1 MIARLVLAA
10 LTLAGAAS
18 GQIQLFLRDAPGSE
32 KPLGTTVEFGSV
44 PSGDFRDMPLRVR
57 NLGEGPV
64 TLTRFRIRG
73 TGFSLEGHPSIPHVV
88 APGLNVDFRVR
99 FRPSGFGAYSAVLE
113 INELSVFLLGD
124 SPPTAIVAMEDE
136 GQFRPLSSGE
146 TAVFGRIERG
156 ARLERRFRLMS
167 PAGASVTVA
176 SLSLGAGPFE
186 GSGFPAMPLAL
197 GPGEA
202 ADFLIT
208 YAPQVSG
215 IHQAT
220 LQVGDR
226 RFLLEGVAYDPPLPR
241 PEIRIEPQTF
251 DSARQGK
258 VSVRLV
264 SPAPAAG
271 TGELQIEFQ
280 PAVQPAGDDP
290 AILFLDGGGRTVRFT
305 VKEGETIA
313 RFGAEEATAFQT
325 GTTAGAITFVARLGG
340 YTVRSAVSIAPSPV
354 VLDSGAGRRTA
365 TGVSLEVRGFDNSR
379 SVSEVAFT
387 FFDTRGQ
394 TLPGQPI
401 RSQAAE
407 AFRNY
412 FQKTVVGGMFAL
424 TASFP
429 VTGEASLLGA
439 VEVQFTNS
447 AGVSEKRRI
456 SF

>member
-1 MIARLVLAA
+1 MIARHVLAA
-10 LTLAGAAS
+10 LALASAAS
-18 GQIQLFLRDAPGSE
+18 GQIQLLLRDAPGSE
-32 KPLGTTVEFGSV
+32 KPLGNTLDFGSV
-44 PSGDFRDMPLRVR
+44 PSGDFRDIPLRIR
-57 NLGEGPV
+57 NLGEGSV

-99 FRPSGFGAYSAVLE
+99 FRPSGFGAFSAVLE

-124 SPPTAIVAMEDE
+124 SPPTAIVTVEEE
-136 GQFRPLSSGE
+136 GWFRPLSSGE
-146 TAVFGRIERG
+146 TVVFGRIERG
-156 ARLERRFRLMS
+156 TRLERRFRLTS

-176 SLSLGAGPFE
+176 SLTLGAGPFE
-186 GSGFPAMPLAL
+186 GSGLPAIPLTL
-197 GPGEA
+197 NSGGA

-208 YAPQVSG
+208 YAPQVAG

-220 LQVGDR
+220 LRVGDR
-226 RFLLEGVAYDPPLPR
+226 SFLLEGVAYDPPLPR

-251 DSARQGK
+251 ESARQGK
-258 VSVRLV
+258 VSVQLA
-264 SPAPAAG
+264 SPASAAG

-290 AILFLDGGGRTVRFT
+290 AILFLNGGGRTVRFT

-313 RFGAEEATAFQT
+313 RFGAEEAAGFQT
-325 GTTAGAITFVARLGG
+325 GTTAGAIIFVARLGG

-365 TGVSLEVRGFDNSR
+365 TGVSVEVRGFDNSR

-407 AFRNY
+407 AFRDY
-412 FQKTVVGGMFAL
+412 FQKTIVGGMFAL

-429 VTGEASLLGA
+429 VTGETSLLGA

-447 AGVSEKRRI
+447 AGVSEKQRI